1 MTTALLIK
9 TDGQHRAVELP
20 DERSYEILRDLIGG
34 TLDSVSNKDGSV
46 IGYLHDEGLLIGL
59 PINAVASLM
68 FSRPLVGDVVL
79 VGALDENGNYD
90 GENHELPE
98 GYFSERYLA
107 FLSQVSH
114 DSEVLT
120 AVGNAIAEMDFSHS
134 VYALT
139 DEQMGKY
146 LETGELPTDAK
157 KV

>member
-1 MTTALLIK
+1 MTKALLIK

-34 TLDSVSNKDGSV
+34 TLDSVSNDKGV
-46 IGYLHDEGLLIGL
+46 VGYLHDEGLLIGL
-59 PINAVASLM
+59 PINTVASLM

-98 GYFSERYLA
+98 GYFGEQYLA
-107 FLSQVSH
+107 FLSQVSN
-114 DSEVLT
+114 DQDLLT
-120 AVGNAIAEMDFSHS
+120 EIGNAIAQMDFAHN

-139 DEQMGKY
+139 DEQMSQY
-146 LETGELPTDAK
+146 LETGEMPTDAK
-157 KV
+157 QV

>member
-1 MTTALLIK
+1 MTKALLIK

-34 TLDSVSNKDGSV
+34 TLDCVRNDKGV
-46 IGYLHDEGLLIGL
+46 VGYLHDEGLLIGL

-79 VGALDENGNYD
+79 VGALDQNGNYD

-98 GYFSERYLA
+98 GYFSEHYLA

-120 AVGNAIAEMDFSHS
+120 AVGNAIAQMDFSHTLYELS
-134 VYALT
+134 

-146 LETGELPTDAK
+146 LETGELPEQN
-157 KV
+157 